1 MSLCGRQGGLERYPG
16 GWAQGPRGVVGYV
29 YAGSAAIGGMGVIG
43 VGNGLNSPVYL
54 MTLDR
59 LKERS

>member
-1 MSLCGRQGGLERYPG
+1 MGVREGWRDTPAGGARKGHGGWPGTCRQGRQRLVEGELL
-16 GWAQGPRGVVGYV
+16 GW
-29 YAGSAAIGGMGVIG
+29 VI
-43 VGNGLNSPVYL
+43 GLNSPVYL

>member
-1 MSLCGRQGGLERYPG
+1 MWASGRVGKDTPAVG
-16 GWAQGPRGVVGYV
+16 AQGTGGVGYV
-29 YAGSAAIGGMGVIG
+29 YAGSAAIGGVGVIG

>member
-1 MSLCGRQGGLERYPG
+1 M
-16 GWAQGPRGVVGYV
+16 WASRRVGEIPRRWGTQGPPGVIGYV